1 MAEDEYQASGGP
13 DSEAVTAAGA
23 DARSVAESNASG
35 IGLSMKAR
43 RILQIKRAEKEL
55 VKLQKRYEQVTDPQY
70 LADLKLQLRDMEQER
85 KEKTDHVQKLEIEQV
100 LLDKRIQKN
109 AQGFERMFSISGTG
123 QDKKTNLQVEVMAGI
138 EITQRRLDA
147 QVLEKDKLVTEQS
160 KIEGEATRES
170 EKNQKLVQIAEKKYG
185 MHLGKIDFYLPKGKD
200 HDDKLRKLERKLV
213 QQQRDEIQQYRTE
226 NKTEDTKLMQVKRN
240 TADTK
245 EKIELLKI
253 RLKKQALEAQKLVE
267 KANETGDFKRAVELQ
282 EKNIRVFSMLNISL
296 DEVRGNKKFK
306 RVTDS
311 AESVRVGDR

>member
-160 KIEGEATRES
+160 KIEGEAARES